1 MRLIPLITA
10 ALLLLQPVPSFAQS
24 PPPQSASPAA
34 TGAGGDWI
42 EFGSPTDFFTVNF
55 PGQPNVAD
63 ITYASEYGLTLPAR
77 VYSVAQGANR
87 YSVTVVDYSNAE
99 KMHAERAA
107 KCKAAG
113 GDGDS
118 CGSPG
123 RADVRGAMVHAS
135 WDFIKRKSEMTHFAN
150 YNADLV
156 EGLRLQLLNPD
167 GSRTFAV
174 IHMHDYRL
182 YILEGTVARGQPPP
196 ALFQQSLGF
205 LDKEGKRIRYE
216 TTYSHGFPA
225 PRRTR

>member
-1 MRLIPLITA
+1 MRQIPLIPA
-10 ALLLLQPVPSFAQS
+10 AFLLLMSGPSFAQ
-24 PPPQSASPAA
+24 
-34 TGAGGDWI
+34 GWI
-42 EFGSPTDFFTVNF
+42 EYQSRQDFFSVNF
-55 PGQPNVAD
+55 PGDPKIQE
-63 ITYASEYGLTLPAR
+63 ITYATEYEITLPGR
-77 VYSVAQGANR
+77 VYSYEAGPNR
-87 YSVTVVDYSNAE
+87 YSVTVIDYSTAE
-99 KMHAERAA
+99 KMHTERAA

-118 CGSPG
+118 CNNPG

-135 WDFIKRKSEMTHFAN
+135 WNFIKRGSQVTHFAN

-182 YILEGTVARGQPPP
+182 YVLEGTVARGLPPP

-205 LDKEGKRIRYE
+205 LDKEGRRIRYA
-216 TTYSHGFPA
+216 TTYSHGYPV
-225 PRRTR
+225 PQRTR

>member
-1 MRLIPLITA
+1 MRLIPLVSA
-10 ALLLLQPVPSFAQS
+10 AILLLLPGPSFAQ
-24 PPPQSASPAA
+24 
-34 TGAGGDWI
+34 DWI
-42 EFGSPTDFFTVNF
+42 EYGSRNDFFTVNF
-55 PGQPNVAD
+55 PGDPQVAD
-63 ITYASEYGLTLPAR
+63 TTYMSEYGLTLPAR

-99 KMHAERAA
+99 KMHQERAA

-135 WDFIKRKSEMTHFAN
+135 WGFIKRKSEVTHFAN

-174 IHMHDYRL
+174 IHMHEYRL
-182 YILEGTVARGQPPP
+182 YILEGTVAKGLPPP

-216 TTYSHGFPA
+216 TTYSYGYPT